1 MNLCGV
7 GDGAVMQLAK
17 LLTQADQQDRSAARQ
32 VEDAADQAAMQ
43 NANERVAELHR
54 KADADRD
61 GALAAG
67 IGGIAA
73 GLCTAA
79 PAACE
84 ASRWLAGAANVAEK
98 SGELVGGL
106 YKGESG
112 HADAVAAKFQ
122 ALSEA
127 DIRRFNQAH
136 EDMQGANA
144 SIQKVE
150 QWVEQTQQTQ
160 NATLLAAATYR
171 A

>member
-1 MNLCGV
+1 MTICGV

-43 NANERVAELHR
+43 NANEHVAELQE
-54 KADADRD
+54 KADADRNA
-61 GALAAG
+61 ALVAG

-79 PAACE
+79 PAAGGS
-84 ASRWLAGAANVAEK
+84 SRWFDAASKVAEK
-98 SGELVGGL
+98 GGDL
-106 YKGESG
+106 AGGVYKAESG
-112 HADAVAAKFQ
+112 HADAVAAKVQ

-136 EDMQGANA
+136 EDVQAANA
-144 SIQKVE
+144 SMQKVE
-150 QWVEQTQQTQ
+150 QWAEQIQQTQ
-160 NATLLAAATYR
+160 NATLLTVATYR